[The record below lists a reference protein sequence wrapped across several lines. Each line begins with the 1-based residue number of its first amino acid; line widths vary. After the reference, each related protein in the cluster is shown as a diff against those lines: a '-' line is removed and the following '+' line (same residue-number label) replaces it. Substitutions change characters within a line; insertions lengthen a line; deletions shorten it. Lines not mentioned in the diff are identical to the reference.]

1 MFLFS
6 INLVVRSCLE
16 LYSYIGHWPC
26 LQSVSNNYPLLT
38 IASKLKMQ
46 YMQEME
52 HMANVH
58 GLPTYTIT
66 LNNLMDSNHP
76 NHIFILNPKPTNTKL
91 VCSTI
96 RPYNLYALT
105 SSLWK
110 TFINFI
116 SVCLLIK
123 KIPTVQHSRKKSFK
137 KLKLKLNHQTIL
149 LSL

>member
-1 MFLFS
+1 
-6 INLVVRSCLE
+6 
-16 LYSYIGHWPC
+16 
-26 LQSVSNNYPLLT
+26 
-38 IASKLKMQ
+38 MQ

-105 SSLWK
+105 SSL
-110 TFINFI
+110 
-116 SVCLLIK
+116 
-123 KIPTVQHSRKKSFK
+123 
-137 KLKLKLNHQTIL
+137 
-149 LSL
+149 